1 MSTSSKIVDPTVA
14 AGSHAFLPFG
24 AAERDKSV
32 RAKTAESERRYSRAV
47 GSLAGGVSTG
57 LRRSARPYPL
67 YFDSGKGS
75 RIHDVDGNKYIDF
88 AMGWGPLI
96 LGHAPEVVA
105 DAIATQARCGLTY
118 GAQHELEYE
127 VAERLKRII
136 PCADLVCFANS
147 GTEIVQV
154 ALRLARAATGRQ
166 KFIKFEGHYHGWDDS
181 VLVSYRPTAEQIA
194 SSGGKPVGV
203 GLGQVPPQN
212 TIIAEWNS
220 RESVERA
227 FASHHGEISAIICEP
242 LVCNCACLPPEND
255 FLRFLRDITTQHG
268 ALLIFDEVITGFRL
282 ALGGAQE
289 FYGITPDLATYA
301 KAIGAG
307 TPLSVLAGKQ
317 EYMGLI
323 ADGKVVHAGT
333 LNGNPLSLAA
343 AKAALDF
350 LAQGGGAVYRELH
363 RRGEHLRAALE
374 NMLRAVGLPA
384 VTNGAGP
391 VFHLSFGER
400 PARSYRDTLHT
411 DTAMYS
417 DFALALLDE
426 GVMVLPDGR
435 WYLSTA
441 HTDDDIDAT
450 IAAARRAL
458 S

>member
-1 MSTSSKIVDPTVA
+1 M
-14 AGSHAFLPFG
+14 GSA
-24 AAERDKSV
+24 DT
-32 RAKTAESERRYSRAV
+32 RACS
-47 GSLAGGVSTG
+47 GSCCGRHCA
-57 LRRSARPYPL
+57 
-67 YFDSGKGS
+67 
-75 RIHDVDGNKYIDF
+75 
-88 AMGWGPLI
+88 
-96 LGHAPEVVA
+96 
-105 DAIATQARCGLTY
+105 QARCGLTY

-181 VLVSYRPTAEQIA
+181 VLVSYRPTAEQIRHQA
-194 SSGGKPVGV
+194 ANRLAWDSGQCRRRTRSLRNGTVAKVWSE
-203 GLGQVPPQN
+203 L
-212 TIIAEWNS
+212 
-220 RESVERA
+220 
-227 FASHHGEISAIICEP
+227 SHRMEGEISAIICEP

-255 FLRFLRDITTQHG
+255 FLQFLRDITTQHG

-289 FYGITPDLATYA
+289 FYGVTPDLATYA

-323 ADGKVVHAGT
+323 AAGKVVHAGT

-350 LAQGGGAVYRELH
+350 LAQGGGSVYRDLH

-374 NMLRAVGLPA
+374 NMLRAAGLPA

-391 VFHLSFGER
+391 VFHLSFAER

-435 WYLSTA
+435 WYLSAA

-450 IAAARRAL
+450 IAAARRTL

>member
-1 MSTSSKIVDPTVA
+1 MSTSSNTIDSAAA
-14 AGSHAFLPFG
+14 AGSQASLIFR
-24 AAERDKSV
+24 AAQRDRSV
-32 RAKTAESERRYSRAV
+32 RAKTAESERRYSRALA
-47 GSLAGGVSTG
+47 SLAGGVSTG

-67 YFDSGKGS
+67 YFDRGKGS
-75 RIHDVDGNKYIDF
+75 RIHDVDGNEYIDF

-105 DAIATQARCGLTY
+105 EAIVAQTRCGLTY

-194 SSGGKPVGV
+194 LAAGEAVGV
-203 GLGQVPPQN
+203 GLGQLRPQN
-212 TIIAEWNS
+212 VVVAEWNS

-227 FASHHGEISAIICEP
+227 FESHGKEISAIICEP
-242 LVCNCACLPPEND
+242 LVCNCSCLPPENGFLQ
-255 FLRFLRDITTQHG
+255 FLRNISTRHG

-307 TPLSVLAGKQ
+307 TPLSALAGKQ
-317 EYMGLI
+317 EYMDLI
-323 ADGKVVHAGT
+323 ACGKVVHAGT

-350 LAQGGGAVYRELH
+350 LARDGGSVYKDLH
-363 RRGEHLRAALE
+363 RRGERLRVTLE
-374 NMLRAVGLPA
+374 SMLRTAGLPA

-391 VFHLSFGER
+391 VFHIAFAER
-400 PARSYRDTLHT
+400 AARSYRDTLRSE
-411 DTAMYS
+411 TATYS

-441 HTDDDIDAT
+441 HTDEDIEST
-450 IAAARRAL
+450 IAAAQRSL